1 MAFFLPS
8 YFQRRLLR
16 YALSRLDFI
25 DTDDLD
31 LENLGIT
38 WGQRS
43 VIELKDVGIQITK
56 LASLLK
62 IPPSILITRAR
73 IALLRLTI
81 PADLYA
87 SGIVAEISGIDVH
100 IEVKDVKPK
109 PGSHQAQSR
118 PGSGLSK
125 GNRADRPRIDSS
137 AIHDPGG
144 TKRRKLG
151 QSIMSETGIP
161 TSEDLALSFLESEPL
176 EERREL
182 QSLVQS
188 RSQHLHESTPDVRGD
203 GVGAPGGFELPTF
216 VATFFKGV
224 ADRLSVSITDVSLTM
239 EIDLP
244 RPGSESVDKVQ
255 LMLKMSEIKLEGV
268 SLGQEGLERD
278 GGTRSITAKNVELLL
293 LSEPDIFSQLPQSST
308 NSSSRV
314 TRAHAKVSSA
324 SRNLSPSGKASP
336 TSPSRSISHRPI
348 STAQSTLSQQS
359 SESSEST
366 VPAFAPDRGSEI
378 DDHPARDDYHD
389 VEGESS
395 PFFQSRIASGRD
407 SMASPQFVDNQSNAQ
422 FLAGRGDIESSKSH
436 TDVPVGDSQDLAE
449 SKLFSHDEAAS
460 MYMSAVSYDM
470 EKSSGAEAMPGAWN
484 WSEHERPLS
493 TTNTNTEMKK
503 GVSSPSSTIS
513 SNAQQ
518 ESTSSVP
525 RLSNPQ
531 ISSRPETIRVEPRS
545 EQDGSA
551 KSPGLQS
558 ASLISKQILTISYIT
573 VSIVTDDNS
582 EKAMLEHDQNPQTMY
597 SQFSS
602 QILASTQDLPRGQAS
617 QKKRPVFDQEA
628 ANARQSS
635 APKVTLGTISVSLDL
650 PIGKLFV
657 RLWQELKPLIAL
669 LNSDQDTKTERSEPS
684 PCEVNVERASIN
696 LCEEVSELLLRRP
709 THTPLSSASCSD
721 EEVLLQT
728 SLSKISFRI
737 SSDGFS
743 TTQRLTINKIS
754 VKHKNQSVL
763 SFADA
768 LNMRSSISASALP
781 MDEDLSVIV
790 HMSEE
795 LSQTDVQIK
804 ALKLKL
810 DLLQID
816 DVLGRSGGLSSLLD
830 LGNSIVSTNTIRVDS
845 PKVKLPATR
854 RRSVR
859 FEPPSTFQRD
869 TEPVDSPG
877 PGKANVRIAGMF
889 VELVGSES
897 AMHVKSSA
905 IKLVYRPNLFG
916 LQIDWIDVEG
926 PLTKD
931 HITGDI
937 KLRINNTRLEYLN
950 SPKEEDLERL
960 LSILTPSSDNHELEQ
975 DDDIMVDTL
984 IRQRRKGGVLRLTL
998 LSLDTTVLGLRWQKH
1013 LAKLSDELSRLSSVS
1028 RYLPEDDR
1036 PGMLTLALV
1045 KKVDV
1050 KFVLDSSIG
1059 TFSLKA
1065 DLVEGAHVNVPSLMA
1080 MHITTFQALRD
1091 KDCIIGDVVSSAEPK
1106 MALSPPMVMVRFIA
1120 DEMEPTVRVK
1130 VFNIMLEYK
1139 VPTVAA
1145 LIELGNA
1152 VQSAVGD
1159 SRPLS
1164 PTSSVSSSSNTAITG
1179 SANKTRVSL
1188 AIRDS
1193 ALGLN
1198 PLGSSAKGVILLS
1211 QTTIRYIADKDRQ
1224 IEVDV
1229 DLKKLSILV
1238 CDDWSPETTSSKN
1251 ADPKLFFDES
1261 LHVQELVATG
1271 FVPIALLSAASLK
1284 IKVSSQKL
1292 ERESTSDVEL
1302 NNGLLIL
1309 ETCADST
1316 QTMIAVL
1323 NGLSPPA
1330 LPSKVEKYRTEI
1342 VPIQDMLASFTGN
1355 AYFADPGPGAGMQ
1368 AMPGIDEALDEDEP
1382 EPELQ
1387 YLENPEEEENDDE
1400 QEYMGQ
1406 LWQSQSEA
1414 GPDDMS
1420 ESYLDSELAGSALS
1434 EGLQVLPASHTKDV
1448 MEASNEDIMVH
1459 SMLNFQ
1465 EDHFSRKEAVGGTAH
1480 RWDSKQNTYGLGSDA
1495 IIRRAP
1501 LKVKVRDVHVIWH
1514 LFDGYDWQTTRDG
1527 ISKAVQD
1534 IEVRAAT
1541 RRPRSSS
1548 RLSPRPEEDDESEI
1562 GDFLFNS
1569 IYIGI
1574 PANKDPRELT
1584 SAINREIGDMMSE
1597 TGSYA
1602 TSTTMTDSP
1611 TRRSAGPRLRQ
1622 KKLRLERGKHHKMAI
1637 ELKGISVDF
1646 IQFPPTGE
1654 IESSVDIRIQDLEII
1669 DQLPT
1674 STWKKFATYMQDAGE
1689 REVDTNM
1696 VHIEI
1701 LNVKP
1706 VPDLAASEIVLKLTV
1721 LPLRLHVDQD
1731 AVDFMTRFFEFKN
1744 DRGPVS
1750 TTPSNPPFLQRV
1762 EVNPIRLKLDFKPKR
1777 VDYGGLRSGRT
1788 TEFMNFFILD
1798 RADMVL
1804 RRVILYG
1811 VSGFDRMGIMLNNI
1825 WSPDVRRNQ
1834 LPGVLAGL
1842 APIRSLVDVGSG
1854 VRDLVVV
1861 PMREYKKDGRIVRS
1875 IQKGAL
1881 AFAKTTTKELV
1892 NLGAKLAIGTQ
1903 TVLQDTEKLLGQTS
1917 EQERWEDQGEDEEK
1931 KQISLYADQPLGIVQ
1946 GLRGAYASLE
1956 RDLLLAKDAIV
1967 AVPGE
1972 VMATGSATEAA
1983 QAVLRSAPTIILRPA
1998 IGASKAVGQ
2007 TLLGAGNTLDRDNY
2021 RRMQEVRTNL
2031 VKRTIQ
2037 C

>member
-31 LENLGIT
+31 LENLGIS

-56 LASLLK
+56 LASLFRM
-62 IPPSILITRAR
+62 PPSIVVTRAR

-87 SGIVAEISGIDVH
+87 SGIVAEISGIKLHV
-100 IEVKDVKPK
+100 EVKDAKFK
-109 PGSHQAQSR
+109 QDSQQAQAR
-118 PGSGLSK
+118 PASGLSK

-144 TKRRKLG
+144 TRRPKLG
-151 QSIMSETGIP
+151 QSMRGETGIP
-161 TSEDLALSFLESEPL
+161 TSEDLALSFLESEPP

-188 RSQHLHESTPDVRGD
+188 QSQHLHESTPSVRGD
-203 GVGAPGGFELPTF
+203 GMGAPGGFELPTF

-224 ADRLSVSITDVSLTM
+224 ADRLSVAIRDVSLTL

-244 RPGSESVDKVQ
+244 RFGSESVDKVQ
-255 LMLKMSEIKLEGV
+255 FMLKMSEIKLEGV
-268 SLGQEGLERD
+268 NFSQEDLEGD
-278 GGTRSITAKNVELLL
+278 GGTRSITVKNVELLL
-293 LSEPDIFSQLPQSST
+293 LSEPDNFSQVPQSST
-308 NSSSRV
+308 DSSSRAR
-314 TRAHAKVSSA
+314 RAHAKLPSA
-324 SRNLSPSGKASP
+324 PRNLTPPGKASP
-336 TSPSRSISHRPI
+336 TFPLSSSMNQQRI
-348 STAQSTLSQQS
+348 STTQSTLSQHS
-359 SESSEST
+359 SESSAST
-366 VPAFAPDRGSEI
+366 VPAFAPDHVPETDS
-378 DDHPARDDYHD
+378 HPAAEGYHD
-389 VEGESS
+389 VYADSS
-395 PFFQSRIASGRD
+395 PVYHSPITSSRD
-407 SMASPQFVDNQSNAQ
+407 FLDNQLFVDNQSTAQ
-422 FLAGRGDIESSKSH
+422 FLAGRGEIESSN
-436 TDVPVGDSQDLAE
+436 TDPEVSVGDPQDLAE

-460 MYMSAVSYDM
+460 MYMSAVSYDL
-470 EKSSGAEAMPGAWN
+470 EQSNGTDAMPGAWN
-484 WSEHERPLS
+484 WSEHELPPS
-493 TTNTNTEMKK
+493 TTHTDPEMKK
-503 GVSSPSSTIS
+503 AVTSPSPKIS
-513 SNAQQ
+513 HADLP
-518 ESTSSVP
+518 ETTSSEP
-525 RLSNPQ
+525 PLSNPHN
-531 ISSRPETIRVEPRS
+531 SSRPETIHVEPLSKEDRS
-545 EQDGSA
+545 A
-551 KSPGLQS
+551 RSPGLPGI
-558 ASLISKQILTISYIT
+558 SLISKQILAVSYIT
-573 VSIVTDDNS
+573 ASIVTDENS
-582 EKAMLEHDQNPQTMY
+582 EKAMLEHDQIPQTMY

-602 QILASTQDLPRGQAS
+602 QMFASPEDSPQGQAS
-617 QKKRPVFDQEA
+617 QKRPAFDHEA
-628 ANARQSS
+628 AKIRQSS
-635 APKVTLGTISVSLDL
+635 APVVTLGTISVSLDL
-650 PIGKLFV
+650 SVGKLFV
-657 RLWQELKPLIAL
+657 RIWQELKPLIAL
-669 LNSDQDTKTERSEPS
+669 LSSGQNAKPERSEPS
-684 PCEVNVERASIN
+684 PCDVKVECASIN
-696 LCEEVSELLLRRP
+696 MCEEVSELLP
-709 THTPLSSASCSD
+709 SNPMHCPSADGSRS
-721 EEVLLQT
+721 EEVVLLQM
-728 SLSKISFRI
+728 SLSRIRFCI

-743 TTQRLTINKIS
+743 TIQRLTVNKIS
-754 VKHKNQSVL
+754 IKHKNQSVM
-763 SFADA
+763 SFADT
-768 LNMRSSISASALP
+768 LNIRSSISASVLP
-781 MDEDLSVIV
+781 MEDDLSIV
-790 HMSEE
+790 VHTCEE

-816 DVLGRSGGLSSLLD
+816 DVLSRSGGLSSLLD
-830 LGNSIVSTNTIRVDS
+830 LGNSIVSTGTIRVDS
-845 PKVKLPATR
+845 PKAKSPSTR

-859 FEPPSTFQRD
+859 FEPPSTFQRE
-869 TEPVDSPG
+869 TEPVDIPG
-877 PGKANVRIAGMF
+877 PGKANLRIAGIL
-889 VELVGSES
+889 VELIGSES
-897 AMHVKSSA
+897 AMRIKSSA
-905 IKLVYRPNLFG
+905 VKLVYRPTLFG

-931 HITGDI
+931 RMTGDI
-937 KLRINNTRLEYLN
+937 KLRINNARLEYLN
-950 SPKEEDLERL
+950 CPKEDDLERL
-960 LSILTPSSDNHELEQ
+960 LSILTPSSDKHELEQ

-998 LSLDTTVLGLRWQKH
+998 LSLETTVLGLRWQRH

-1080 MHITTFQALRD
+1080 MHITTLQALRN
-1091 KDCIIGDVVSSAEPK
+1091 KDRIIGDVIPSAEPK
-1106 MALSPPMVMVRFIA
+1106 MALSPPMVTVRFIA

-1130 VFNIMLEYK
+1130 VFNVMLEYK

-1145 LIELGNA
+1145 FIELGNA
-1152 VQSAVGD
+1152 VQSAVGE

-1164 PTSSVSSSSNTAITG
+1164 PTSSVSSSSNAVTTG
-1179 SANKTRVSL
+1179 SGSKTRVSL

-1198 PLGSSAKGVILLS
+1198 PLGSAAKGVILLS
-1211 QTTIRYIADKDRQ
+1211 QTTLSYTADKDGQ
-1224 IEVDV
+1224 VEVDV
-1229 DLKKLSILV
+1229 DLKKLSMLV
-1238 CDDWSPETTSSKN
+1238 CDGWTPEITGSKN

-1271 FVPIALLSAASLK
+1271 FVPIALLSAASLA
-1284 IKVSSQKL
+1284 IRISSQKL

-1316 QTMIAVL
+1316 QTMIGVL

-1330 LPSKVEKYRTEI
+1330 LPSKIEKYRTEI

-1355 AYFADPGPGAGMQ
+1355 AYFTDPEPGKGMQ
-1368 AMPGIDEALDEDEP
+1368 AMAGIDEAVDEDEP

-1387 YLENPEEEENDDE
+1387 YMENPEEEDDE
-1400 QEYMGQ
+1400 EPEYTGQ

-1420 ESYLDSELAGSALS
+1420 ESYLDSELVGSALS
-1434 EGLQVLPASHTKDV
+1434 GGLQVSPVTQTRDM
-1448 MEASNEDIMVH
+1448 MEASHEDIMVH

-1501 LKVKVRDVHVIWH
+1501 LKAKVRDVHVIWH
-1514 LFDGYDWQTTRDG
+1514 LFDGYDWQSTRDS

-1541 RRPRSSS
+1541 RRPRSNS

-1602 TSTTMTDSP
+1602 TSTTVTNSP
-1611 TRRSAGPRLRQ
+1611 TRRPAGPKLRQ

-1654 IESSVDIRIQDLEII
+1654 IESSVDVRIQDLEII

-1731 AVDFMTRFFEFKN
+1731 AVDFMTRFFEFKD
-1744 DRGPVS
+1744 DRAPVS
-1750 TTPSNPPFLQRV
+1750 STPSNPPFLQRV

-1788 TEFMNFFILD
+1788 TEFMNFFVLD

-1903 TVLQDTEKLLGQTS
+1903 TVLQDTEKLLGQTN